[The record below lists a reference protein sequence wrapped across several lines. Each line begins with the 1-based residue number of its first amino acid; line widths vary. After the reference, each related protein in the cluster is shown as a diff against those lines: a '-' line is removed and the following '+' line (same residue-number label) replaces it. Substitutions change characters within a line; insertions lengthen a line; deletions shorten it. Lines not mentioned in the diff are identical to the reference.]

1 MNPAIQRLQDLL
13 DQELQNA
20 VACDRPVDYRQVFL
34 GQLSQA
40 TLSDSDW
47 IALSLSLLLAIS
59 RGVAAS
65 DNSSA
70 PSTSLNL
77 RIEFDPNL
85 PLHFVAGMAEAVT
98 SGLSALHEKGAI
110 RRLDI
115 FSQPHELTEALMKAM
130 RHHNQ

>member
-13 DQELQNA
+13 DQELQSA
-20 VACDRPVDYRQVFL
+20 IACDRPVDYRQVFL
-34 GQLSQA
+34 GQLGQA

-47 IALSLSLLLAIS
+47 IALSLSLLLAIG
-59 RGVAAS
+59 RGVVAS

-85 PLHFVAGMAEAVT
+85 PLHFVAGMAGAVT
-98 SGLSALHEKGAI
+98 SGLAALHEKGSI

-115 FSQPHELTEALMKAM
+115 TSQPHELTEALMKAM

>member
-20 VACDRPVDYRQVFL
+20 VSCDRPVDYRQVFL

-47 IALSLSLLLAIS
+47 IALSLSLLLAMS

-85 PLHFVAGMAEAVT
+85 PLQFVAGMADAVT
-98 SGLSALHEKGAI
+98 GGLAALHEKGTI

-115 FSQPHELTEALMKAM
+115 TSQPPEFTEALMKAM